1 MKEGE
6 TGIKKKKECC
16 VYDDDG
22 VYLILVQGVGGVYLY
37 EGITDTKSS
46 CLGFDHAVRLLV
58 CLFIIVLSVQ
68 SLAAYI
74 CFSPPFFS
82 TAFWL
87 EIPLICI
94 LLWINDGWM
103 DHLTWLPLSTRS
115 CLLCR

>member
-1 MKEGE
+1 
-6 TGIKKKKECC
+6 
-16 VYDDDG
+16 
-22 VYLILVQGVGGVYLY
+22 
-37 EGITDTKSS
+37 
-46 CLGFDHAVRLLV
+46 
-58 CLFIIVLSVQ
+58 
-68 SLAAYI
+68 LAAYI

>member
-1 MKEGE
+1 M
-6 TGIKKKKECC
+6 
-16 VYDDDG
+16 YDDDG
-22 VYLILVQGVGGVYLY
+22 VYLILVQGAGGVYLY
-37 EGITDTKSS
+37 EGITDTKSY
-46 CLGFDHAVRLLV
+46 CLGFDHAVLFV
-58 CLFIIVLSVQ
+58 CLFIHYRALSVQ

-94 LLWINDGWM
+94 LLWTKDGWM
-103 DHLTWLPLSTRS
+103 GHLTWLPLSTRS